1 MEELQLKLDKLIAI
15 RESWM
20 INARNEEP
28 MNDKIRDLQNQIQE
42 FKSNNQKP

>member
-1 MEELQLKLDKLIAI
+1 MEELQSELDELIAI

-28 MNDKIRDLQNQIQE
+28 MNDKIRDIQKQIQE
-42 FKSNNQKP
+42 FESNNQKP